1 VSSKE
6 VRRGLFGALVIE
18 PRSKAGTDLD
28 LALVA
33 HTFDGVPTLDGA
45 DALRRRAVAP
55 GTTVRLRLVNSDSA
69 EQRFT
74 LGGASFRVAAIDGT
88 DLNGAPRIEDQTL
101 VVPGGGRLDVVFTM
115 PPSPVRL
122 SLDGTEAGLAFS
134 ADGSA
139 TPPAPTAGPEFDPLA
154 YGRSAPTPFD
164 LHSSFDRRFR
174 LTITRKPGFHDG
186 DPGLQWAINGG
197 IYPDV
202 PVFVVEQGDLVEITI
217 TNDTKGIHPMH
228 LHGHHVL
235 VLSRDSEPTSGS
247 PWWVD
252 TLNVHPG
259 ERYVVAFRADNPG
272 IWMDH
277 CHNLRHAADGLTMHV
292 AYAGVTTPFLVGD
305 AHHNTPE

>member
-1 VSSKE
+1 
-6 VRRGLFGALVIE
+6 
-18 PRSKAGTDLD
+18 
-28 LALVA
+28 
-33 HTFDGVPTLDGA
+33 
-45 DALRRRAVAP
+45 
-55 GTTVRLRLVNSDSA
+55 
-69 EQRFT
+69 
-74 LGGASFRVAAIDGT
+74 
-88 DLNGAPRIEDQTL
+88 
-101 VVPGGGRLDVVFTM
+101 
-115 PPSPVRL
+115 
-122 SLDGTEAGLAFS
+122 
-134 ADGSA
+134 
-139 TPPAPTAGPEFDPLA
+139 
-154 YGRSAPTPFD
+154 RSAPTPFD

-186 DPGLQWAINGG
+186 DPGLQWALNGG

-217 TNDTKGIHPMH
+217 ANDTKGIHPMH

-292 AYAGVTTPFLVGD
+292 AYARVTTPFLVGD